1 MEQHPYE
8 FDVIVVGGGPGG
20 YVAAIRASQ
29 LGAKVALVERGALGG
44 TCVNRGC
51 IPTKALYHA
60 AHVWRTINGALK
72 EGFTVENASF
82 DWAAVLKRKNV
93 AVKKLATGVSGLLAK
108 NGVTV
113 IAGEARVERAHE
125 VIADRTYTTDYI
137 VLATGSRPVCRILS
151 EAKLLTTDDILD
163 LPALPGSLAIIGGGV
178 VGCEIASIFA
188 AFGVKITVIEF
199 MPRILPMFDAEVA
212 ETLRAAMSAA
222 GVKII
227 TNARFVRVA
236 GDKPRRF
243 ALEDGTQI
251 ECDIVLEAIGRAAE
265 TASFAGLGLELNA
278 KGYVRVDANYLT
290 GAEGVYAIGDV
301 NGLSQLAHSASHQ
314 GVSAVEHALLGK
326 SAERQ
331 LVPACV
337 FALLEI
343 ASVGMTLDE
352 AKSTGYPAAIE
363 SKFSYAGNGK
373 AASMGATKGFAKV
386 VCDKD
391 SGQIL
396 GAHIVG
402 ESASTIIHEA
412 VMAMRA
418 GLTAKEAG
426 ETIHAHPT
434 LSETLMEAFLGA
446 AGNAVHG

>member
-82 DWAAVLKRKNV
+82 DWQAVLKRKNI
-93 AVKKLATGVSGLLAK
+93 AVKKLMTGVSGLLAK

-113 IAGEARVERAHE
+113 LSGEARVERAHE
-125 VIADRTYTTDYI
+125 VTVDRAYTAKFI
-137 VLATGSRPVCRILS
+137 VLATGARPVCRIPS
-151 EAKLLTTDDILD
+151 EGKLLTTDDILD
-163 LPALPGSLAIIGGGV
+163 LPALPASLAIIGGGV

-188 AFGVKITVIEF
+188 AFGVKVTIFEF

-212 ETLRAAMSAA
+212 ETLRAAMAASGIKIVTSAR
-222 GVKII
+222 V
-227 TNARFVRVA
+227 VRVT
-236 GDKPRRF
+236 GEKTRRVV
-243 ALEDGTQI
+243 LEDGTEI
-251 ECDIVLEAIGRAAE
+251 ECDMVLEAIGRAAE
-265 TASFAGLGLELNA
+265 TASFSGLRLKLNA
-278 KGYVRVDANYLT
+278 RGYVQVDTNFST
-290 GAEGVYAIGDV
+290 SAEGVYAVGDV
-301 NGLSQLAHSASHQ
+301 NGLSQLAHSASYQ
-314 GVSAVEHALLGK
+314 GVGAVEHALLGK

-331 LVPACV
+331 PVPACV

-352 AKSTGYPAAIE
+352 ARAAGYPAAIE
-363 SKFSYAGNGK
+363 SKFAYAGNGK

-386 VCDKD
+386 VCDQT
-391 SGQIL
+391 SGKIL

-418 GLTAKEAG
+418 GLTAQEAG
-426 ETIHAHPT
+426 GTIHAHPT

-446 AGNAVHG
+446 AGYAVHG

>member
-20 YVAAIRASQ
+20 YVAAIRAAQ
-29 LGAKVALVERGALGG
+29 LGARVALVERGALGG

-82 DWAAVLKRKNV
+82 DWPAVLKRKNV
-93 AVKKLATGVSGLLAK
+93 AVKKLATGVSSLLSK
-108 NGVTV
+108 SGVTV
-113 IAGEARVERAHE
+113 LSGEARVERAHE
-125 VIADRTYTTDYI
+125 VLLDRAYTARHI
-137 VLATGSRPVCRILS
+137 VLATGSKPVCRVPS
-151 EAKLLTTDDILD
+151 EDRLLTTDDILD
-163 LPALPGSLAIIGGGV
+163 LPALPASLAIIGGGV

-188 AFGVKITVIEF
+188 AFGVKVTVIEF

-212 ETLRAAMSAA
+212 ETLRASMSAA
-222 GVKII
+222 GIKII
-227 TNARFVRVA
+227 TNARVVRVT
-236 GDKPRRF
+236 GSKPRRV
-243 ALEDGTQI
+243 ALEDGAEI
-251 ECDIVLEAIGRAAE
+251 ECETVLEAIGRAAE
-265 TASFAGLGLELNA
+265 TAAFSGLGLELNA
-278 KGYVRVDANYLT
+278 KGYVRVDENYLT
-290 GAEGVYAIGDV
+290 SVGGVYAVGDV

-314 GVSAVEHALLGK
+314 GIAAVEHALLGK
-326 SAERQ
+326 SAEPQ

-343 ASVGMTLDE
+343 ASVGITLDE
-352 AKSTGYPAAIE
+352 AKAAGYAAAVE
-363 SKFSYAGNGK
+363 SKFAYAGNGK

-386 VCDKD
+386 VCDED
-391 SGQIL
+391 SGRIL

-418 GLTAKEAG
+418 GLTAKTAG

-446 AGNAVHG
+446 AGCAVHG